1 MGLRDGMCSNISTV
15 ALKILSA
22 PKFAHVFGPE
32 SHSEVTLAR
41 PFSRYGRTY
50 KVFRYIHRL
59 TVKKKIVAMVAF
71 ATNQHVPGEA
81 VDLPTQNRQ

>member
-1 MGLRDGMCSNISTV
+1 MGVRDGMRSNLSTV
-15 ALKILSA
+15 ALKFLSA

-32 SHSEVTLAR
+32 IHSEVTLAG

-59 TVKKKIVAMVAF
+59 TVKEKIVTMVAF
-71 ATNQHVPGEA
+71 ATNQHVSEEA
-81 VDLPTQNRQ
+81 LDLPTQYRQ